1 MLGCNKMMN
10 SGLVEQVLQKMGF
23 SRRPNTDFD
32 GLSAVYGRWCRK
44 VPFDNMQKRLF
55 YTGIGKGPVPGHNS
69 TDFFQK
75 WLTYGTGGTCW
86 ANSHA
91 MHDLLVALGFDV
103 VRCAGTMLSSP
114 DAVGPTHGTVM
125 ATLDNRRYLV
135 DGSMLTEKPVPVEE
149 GVTLEPRH
157 PAERIRVEHRESC
170 WQVFW
175 HSAHRPDG
183 IWCRIERIDVPMADF
198 NQYHERTRTFSR
210 FNSSLYVRLNHPSN
224 TTTIVFG
231 ERVVIGSDEHL
242 SRNTL
247 SDQER
252 TQSLVEDFGIV
263 EELAARLPADE
274 MSAA

>member
-1 MLGCNKMMN
+1 MMN
-10 SGLVEQVLQKMGF
+10 SDLVEQVLQKMGF
-23 SRRPNTDFD
+23 SRPPNIDFD

-44 VPFDNMQKRLF
+44 VPFDNIQKRLF
-55 YTGIGKGPVPGHNS
+55 YAGPAEGPVPGHNS

-91 MHDLLVALGFDV
+91 MHDLLAALGFDV

-114 DAVGPTHGTVM
+114 DAVGPTHGTVI
-125 ATLDNRRYLV
+125 ATLDHRRYLV
-135 DGSMLTEKPVPVEE
+135 DGSMLTEKPVPVED
-149 GVTLEPRH
+149 GITLEPRH

-170 WQVFW
+170 WHVFW

-183 IWCRIERIDVPMADF
+183 IWCRIERIDVPLADF
-198 NQYHERTRTFSR
+198 NQYHERTRTSSR
-210 FNSSLYVRLNHPSN
+210 FNFSLYVRLNQPSN
-224 TTTIVFG
+224 TTTIAFG

-242 SRNTL
+242 SRTTL
-247 SDQER
+247 SDEER

-274 MSAA
+274 VPEP

>member
-1 MLGCNKMMN
+1 MN
-10 SGLVEQVLQKMGF
+10 ADLVEQVLHRMGF
-23 SRRPNTDFD
+23 SHRPDAD
-32 GLSAVYGRWCRK
+32 LAGLSAIYGCWCRK
-44 VPFDNMQKRLF
+44 VPFDNIQKRLF
-55 YTGIGKGPVPGHNS
+55 YSGPAEGSVPGHNFA
-69 TDFFQK
+69 DFFQK

-252 TQSLVEDFGIV
+252 TQSLVEDFGIA